1 MVHSRRLWRLMNGAR
16 LPLSSVLAIHQGTSA
31 VRFSRREP
39 KGSRAEM
46 KDNFQLDPP
55 PWARSEA
62 ESRCVL
68 SRIDQVKG

>member
-31 VRFSRREP
+31 VRFSRREA

-46 KDNFQLDPP
+46 KDNFQP
-55 PWARSEA
+55 
-62 ESRCVL
+62 
-68 SRIDQVKG
+68 